1 MIYSFYIYGRNG
13 TCLYY
18 EEWNRK
24 TPSKNLVEDQKLLF
38 GLVYGQAPLSTPYL
52 IVTHTL
58 GTN

>member
-38 GLVYGQAPLSTPYL
+38 GLVYGRRHLRPPLSL
-52 IVTHTL
+52 CTL
-58 GTN
+58 